1 MAKARLNATKS
12 NHRPTPSVSEALIK
26 SREQALS
33 RARQLLDEERL
44 RIDEE
49 RAKHTTKGEWSI

>member
-12 NHRPTPSVSEALIK
+12 NHRPTPSVSEATAK

-33 RARQLLDEERL
+33 RARQLLDDEQARL
-44 RIDEE
+44 DELK
-49 RAKHTTKGEWSI
+49 AKQTTNGEWSV

>member
-12 NHRPTPSVSEALIK
+12 NHRPTPSVSEALAK

-33 RARQLLDEERL
+33 RARQLLDEEKI

-49 RAKHTTKGEWSI
+49 RAKHTDKGEWSV

>member
-12 NHRPTPSVSEALIK
+12 NHRPTPSVSEALAK

-33 RARQLLDEERL
+33 RARQLLDEEKI

-49 RAKHTTKGEWSI
+49 RAKHTNKGEWSI